1 MTDGL
6 PKLALAHFGG
16 AWLLRRDGRED
27 EYRHPARLLDE
38 TLERGFNAIAVDA
51 FPHLVAPRPDGVV
64 LDRFEVIRD
73 HREYLAQ
80 PRKALLELMRMAS
93 ERNLKVWLTSRFLA
107 DTQSRRSFV
116 RRPRDFVDVWS
127 HTLRVL
133 QQHDLLHPVVA
144 VDWCEHFPLPPAAHG
159 VQRAL
164 FRRQPN
170 PLTPLLPWSPA
181 VERRVEQYLHEVPR
195 ALKAVFPTVRFGL
208 SVSGG
213 SERHLRKLDTSELD
227 FMDRHAF
234 LDDDPRYALL
244 TGAPVK
250 GFAGRVAG
258 ALQGRVASAA
268 WRARKRQWRRQ
279 QEDGLHEF
287 SDFCRVRRMT
297 PALTRGYVR
306 LGSEWQ
312 ADWDFVREV
321 SDFMVR
327 AALGQDIPVIT
338 PALYARPHTP
348 ALWDRRDWLRELNAL
363 ITAPAR

>member
-6 PKLALAHFGG
+6 PKLALAHFGD

-27 EYRHPARLLDE
+27 EYRYPARLLDE
-38 TLERGFNAIAVDA
+38 ALERGFTAIAVDA

-64 LDRFEVIRD
+64 LDRFEVIRNQ
-73 HREYLAQ
+73 REYLAQ
-80 PRKALLELMRMAS
+80 PRKELLELARLAA
-93 ERNLKVWLTSRFLA
+93 ERNLKLWLGSRFLA

-116 RRPRDFVDVWS
+116 RRPRDFVEVWS

-133 QQHDLLHPVVA
+133 QQHNLLDTVVA

-170 PLTPLLPWSPA
+170 PVTPLLPWSHS
-181 VERRVEQYLHEVPR
+181 VERRVEQYLLEVPR
-195 ALKAVFPTVRFGL
+195 ALKAVFPTIRFGL
-208 SVSGG
+208 SVSGN

-227 FMDRHAF
+227 FMDRHTF
-234 LDDDPRYALL
+234 LDDDAQYALL

-250 GFAGRVAG
+250 GLGSRLAG

-268 WRARKRQWRRQ
+268 WRARKGRWRRL
-279 QEDGLHEF
+279 QEDGLHDF
-287 SDFCRVRRMT
+287 NDFCRVRRMT
-297 PALTRGYVR
+297 PAVTRGYVR

-312 ADWDFVREV
+312 ADWDYVREV

-327 AALGQDIPVIT
+327 AAIGQDIPVIT

-348 ALWDRRDWLRELNAL
+348 ALWQKRDWLRELNGLVTGA
-363 ITAPAR
+363 AR